1 MGTRMTS
8 RQHKALYQAMKSAAR
23 ARKIKLSA
31 QHDLY
36 KKESPYFYHAFWWP
50 EEFASGRIGMSLDIT
65 VKYHRFDELQYGI
78 LRPDEQ
84 PHFTDKLRANSG
96 MLCDASFPRMIRHF
110 DFDGTDAAM
119 PGLCEDLL
127 DFLQDYCAEFLTMV
141 EETYGDLDGY
151 YIANRETM
159 PRLAGLAFLDR
170 GDAAGAAE
178 CFSQP
183 NMDGENSTWWV
194 RVETEEQRQRA
205 LASGTY
211 LYECPEYT
219 AVHRHRRDQFWDYAT
234 ALKNGLEWTPDRAM
248 FGLLPEERRAAAPGR

>member
-1 MGTRMTS
+1 MTS
-8 RQHKALYQAMKSAAR
+8 TKGEPLLLPCLLVAGGVRQRPHRHEFGHHGEVPPLRRAAIRHPAPGQAA
-23 ARKIKLSA
+23 
-31 QHDLY
+31 
-36 KKESPYFYHAFWWP
+36 
-50 EEFASGRIGMSLDIT
+50 
-65 VKYHRFDELQYGI
+65 
-78 LRPDEQ
+78 
-84 PHFTDKLRANSG
+84 HFTDKLRANSG

-127 DFLQDYCAEFLTMV
+127 NFLQDYCAEFLAMV

-194 RVETEEQRQRA
+194 RVETGRTAAKGPCQRHLSVRVP
-205 LASGTY
+205 G
-211 LYECPEYT
+211 
-219 AVHRHRRDQFWDYAT
+219 VHRRPPPPQGPVLGLRHSAEKRPGMDAGPGDVRPAARGKARGRARPLNPGTKGGVQT
-234 ALKNGLEWTPDRAM
+234 AGGM
-248 FGLLPEERRAAAPGR
+248 VY

>member
-1 MGTRMTS
+1 
-8 RQHKALYQAMKSAAR
+8 
-23 ARKIKLSA
+23 
-31 QHDLY
+31 
-36 KKESPYFYHAFWWP
+36 
-50 EEFASGRIGMSLDIT
+50 
-65 VKYHRFDELQYGI
+65 
-78 LRPDEQ
+78 
-84 PHFTDKLRANSG
+84 
-96 MLCDASFPRMIRHF
+96 
-110 DFDGTDAAM
+110 
-119 PGLCEDLL
+119 
-127 DFLQDYCAEFLTMV
+127 MV

-183 NMDGENSTWWV
+183 NMDRENSTWWV
-194 RVETEEQRQRA
+194 RVETEEQQQRA
-205 LASGTY
+205 IASGTY